1 MRNFPTFLK
10 KSVLMYRGGTK
21 NFGIGFVV
29 MGYRNFF
36 YPIFWEILVIFGKG
50 YRLLIYKINSKT
62 I

>member
-1 MRNFPTFLK
+1 MLNFLSFSK
-10 KSVLMYRGGTK
+10 NQGMGGVHK
-21 NFGIGFVV
+21 EFGIGFVV

-36 YPIFWEILVIFGKG
+36 YPIFLKNWLSFGKG